1 MLFSACTVHKVQS
14 LSLKPATASF
24 NLEKQKTFNQRQM
37 YVALGRVTKTDNFFL
52 VGNYNNHAFQVNRYA
67 ASEYNRL
74 RESSSFTPLN
84 TVDVTNRFLTI
95 LLINTKSLK

>member
-52 VGNYNNHAFQVNRYA
+52 VGNYSNHAFQVNRYA

-74 RESSSFTPLN
+74 REQ
-84 TVDVTNRFLTI
+84 
-95 LLINTKSLK
+95 